1 MKNNIGKLTVT
12 LGVLALLISGCTPN
26 PKVEIIKKISPVNTI
41 HRGFCIAGKTNVAN
55 IVTLARKT
63 FGSDYLFDGTKCGN
77 YKIDIKKRRCFYNI
91 TEIKQYIYSYTGY
104 SMLINSDTTIGIKV
118 DNIRIGN
125 VFSYLNSRGSKK
137 KIKYLGD
144 NIHLKNKRNFYIKTF
159 ANLEYYISQTT
170 PFYLQN
176 IKDTSKSSV
185 YILRYKKAKQAI
197 NSTNSITDNLK
208 ETEALVC
215 QDKYITKTNK
225 RNILKRL
232 KTVLLGV
239 KNYANYK

>member
-1 MKNNIGKLTVT
+1 MKNNIGKLTFT

-26 PKVEIIKKISPVNTI
+26 PKVEIIKKISPVDTI

-63 FGSDYLFDGTKCGN
+63 FGSDYLFDGEKCGN
-77 YKIDIKKRRCFYNI
+77 YKINIKKRRCFYNI
-91 TEIKQYIYSYTGY
+91 TEIKRYVYSYTGY
-104 SMLINSDTTIGIKV
+104 TMLLNSDTTTGIKV
-118 DNIRIGN
+118 SNIHIKK
-125 VFSYLNSRGSKK
+125 VFSYFNSHGGKK
-137 KIKYLGD
+137 KIEYLGY
-144 NIHLKNKRNFYIKTF
+144 NIHLKNKRSFYIKTF

-176 IKDTSKSSV
+176 IKDTNKISV

-197 NSTNSITDNLK
+197 NSTNSITDNVK

-215 QDKYITKTNK
+215 QDKHITKTNK
-225 RNILKRL
+225 KNILKRL
-232 KTVLLGV
+232 KIVLLGV